1 MCKEC
6 LEVLAYY
13 NVDGGKI
20 KAHSTHNVIDLL
32 DNSEIMQEVTKLV
45 KNNDKLDEYKK
56 HLITLSNKGI
66 SFQIYKI
73 FLKKN

>member
-32 DNSEIMQEVTKLV
+32 DNSEIIQEVTKLV
-45 KNNDKLDEYKK
+45 KIKDKLDENKK
-56 HLITLSNKGI
+56 HLII
-66 SFQIYKI
+66 KI
-73 FLKKN
+73 WFKFDMYYFYTI